1 MKKILAIMVLAS
13 SLLLVGCGDQ
23 SKYEDTMKDYATTFY
38 NNYLK
43 GNEGLPNPYQV
54 SIQQLKDANEQ
65 VQAGFDLT
73 PLEKCTDDSYVE
85 LVLDENTK
93 DVQDVKFFL
102 QCE

>member
-1 MKKILAIMVLAS
+1 MKKTLIITFLIG
-13 SLLLVGCGDQ
+13 SLLFVGGCGSQ
-23 SKYEDTMKDYATTFY
+23 SKYEETMREYATTFY
-38 NNYLK
+38 NNYQK
-43 GNEGLPNPYQV
+43 GSEGLTTPTI

-73 PLEKCTDDSYVE
+73 SLEKCTDDSYVE
-85 LVLDENTK
+85 LVIDEATK

>member
-1 MKKILAIMVLAS
+1 M
-13 SLLLVGCGDQ
+13 
-23 SKYEDTMKDYATTFY
+23 TT
-38 NNYLK
+38 
-43 GNEGLPNPYQV
+43 PTI

-73 PLEKCTDDSYVE
+73 SLEKCTDDSYVE
-85 LVLDENTK
+85 LVIDEATK